1 MLHILTRLMKTS
13 YIKMKLLTSV
23 VKKSLFYDHW
33 MSFMVKIL
41 LKAEKVQVLYLIDI
55 NLSKKILTGK
65 NIQGNKLKILW
76 I

>member
-41 LKAEKVQVLYLIDI
+41 LKAEEVQVLYLIDI